1 MANVNHSSLTDP
13 YLHEPKGI
21 STASLGSIYVADG
34 TGSGSWNHAHHYV
47 GGYVDF
53 DSVSPE
59 SQAITTV
66 FSALNPTFA
75 LAESSGFTALSSPNA
90 RIRYDEPEA
99 MIVTINFTT
108 SMRHAAGGSRDVE
121 LALYLNGAIIQ
132 GAHTI
137 QTTSN
142 SEWNNLTLVG
152 QVELAQNDYIE
163 VWAKASANLTLETAS
178 AYLTIKGVFKP

>member
-1 MANVNHSSLTDP
+1 MANVNHSALSDP

-21 STASLGSIYVADG
+21 STASVGSIYVADG

-66 FSALNPTFA
+66 FSVLDPTFA
-75 LAESSGFTALSSPNA
+75 LAENSGFTALSSPNA
-90 RIRYDEPEA
+90 RIRYDETEE
-99 MIVTINFTT
+99 MIATINFST
-108 SMRHAAGGSRDVE
+108 SIRHAAGGSRNVE
-121 LALYLNGAIIQ
+121 LAIYLNGAIIP
-132 GAHTI
+132 GAHAI
-137 QTTSN
+137 QTTDN
-142 SEWNNLTLVG
+142 SEWSNLTLVG

-163 VWAKASANLTLETAS
+163 VWAKASQSLTLETAS
-178 AYLTIKGVFKP
+178 AFLTIKGVFKP